1 MRVYILL
8 YNAGTDNEGIH
19 TLQIGE
25 RNQVLMFQEQEDAER
40 YALMLE
46 AQDFPTPTVEPIDEE
61 EVKAFCRN
69 ADYDFELVGAGKLAV
84 PPETNLNPTDWNE
97 VKNISERN
105 TNTSELVESSE
116 AEKSDMSNE
125 ELDRIRNQLEGLL

>member
-46 AQDFPTPTVEPIDEE
+46 AQDFPTPTVEPIDDE

-69 ADYDFELVGAGKLAV
+69 ADYDFQLVESGKLAV
-84 PPETNLNPTDWNE
+84 PPETNLDPTDWNE
-97 VKNISERN
+97 TENISERN

-116 AEKSDMSNE
+116 SEKSAMSNE

>member
-25 RNQVLMFQEQEDAER
+25 RNQVLMFQEQDDAER

-46 AQDFPTPTVEPIDEE
+46 AQDFPAPTVEPIDDE

-69 ADYDFELVGAGKLAV
+69 ADYDFQLVESGKLAV
-84 PPETNLNPTDWNE
+84 PPETNLEPTDWNE
-97 VKNISERN
+97 TENLSEQK
-105 TNTSELVESSE
+105 TNSSELVESSE
-116 AEKSDMSNE
+116 SEKSAMSNE